1 MLIPVRA
8 VSATDMRRPKKAPR
22 PEGYRYVANVLLS
35 MIEVGNEAEV
45 GTEPVAVLKAKK
57 VGKAKKANPEPAE
70 AKSSVK
76 QTGASKSK
84 KAVLLPELEISMTKK
99 KRTPKETESPLK
111 QKDGTKPSRPTKAA
125 GAVKQSASRRN
136 KGDG

>member
-1 MLIPVRA
+1 MLIPAHA

-22 PEGYRYVANVLLS
+22 SEGYRHAANILLS

-45 GTEPVAVLKAKK
+45 GTEPVTVL
-57 VGKAKKANPEPAE
+57 KAKKANPEPAE